1 LRNRDRK
8 NYERCGKNCSGTKR
22 CTQENILTIS
32 LPQKQGKKCENRN
45 KPTKIWMITISYFL
59 AIFAHLVAISALLF
73 AISAL
78 LVAISACQNEK
89 KL

>member
-1 LRNRDRK
+1 
-8 NYERCGKNCSGTKR
+8 
-22 CTQENILTIS
+22 
-32 LPQKQGKKCENRN
+32 
-45 KPTKIWMITISYFL
+45 MITISYFL
-59 AIFAHLVAISALLF
+59 AISALLFAISALLF